1 VLSPS
6 TEGYDRGTKFAHY
19 RRLASLQEYVLV
31 AQDRLSIER
40 YTRNQQGQWLLS
52 EVNELEQQL
61 PLDAINCVLL
71 VKDVYEKVIN

>member
-1 VLSPS
+1 MLSPS

-61 PLDAINCVLL
+61 PLDAINCGLL

>member
-6 TEGYDRGTKFAHY
+6 TEGDDRGTKFAHY

>member
-1 VLSPS
+1 MLSPS

>member
-1 VLSPS
+1 MLSPS

-71 VKDVYEKVIN
+71 VKDVYEKVIS